1 MRVVLP
7 YKPPYD
13 WEAMASFL
21 AARATAGVERV
32 DDRGYHRTI
41 VVRGFFGSLTVAPLS
56 GGDALT
62 VDVAIPDRALVPGIV
77 ERVASMFDVDADPS
91 PIDRA
96 LSRDRL
102 LKRACQDHPGI
113 RVPGAWDPF
122 ELSIRAILGQQ
133 VSVRAATTIAG
144 RIARRWG
151 DAMDDGTDRRL
162 FPTPAVMADAPLEE
176 CGIIRARANTIRAV
190 ARAVVDGAVR
200 FDSPSCGEVLRNIRG
215 IGGWTAE
222 YIAMRALNQKDA
234 LPTGDLVLRR
244 RAGGCSARE
253 LSRRAEKWRPYRSY
267 ATLLLWTAD

>member
-1 MRVVLP
+1 MTT
-7 YKPPYD
+7 
-13 WEAMASFL
+13 FL
-21 AARATAGVERV
+21 AARATPGVERV
-32 DDRGYHRTI
+32 DDGGYHRTI
-41 VVRGFFGSLTVAPLS
+41 VARGFFGSITVAPLS

-91 PIDRA
+91 PVNTT

-102 LKRACQDHPGI
+102 LKRACKDHPGI

-144 RIARRWG
+144 RIAKRWG
-151 DAMDDGTDRRL
+151 DPMDDGTDCRL
-162 FPTPAVMADAPLEE
+162 FPTPTAMADASLEE

-200 FDSPSCGEVLRNIRG
+200 FDSPSCGEALRSIRG
-215 IGGWTAE
+215 IGDWTAE

-244 RAGGCSARE
+244 KAGGCSARE
-253 LSRRAEKWRPYRSY
+253 LTRRAETWRPYRSY

>member
-13 WEAMASFL
+13 WEAMARFL

-41 VVRGFFGSLTVAPLS
+41 VVSGFFGSLTVAPLS

-62 VDVAIPDRALVPGIV
+62 VDVAIPDRALVPSIV

-102 LKRACQDHPGI
+102 LKRACKDHPGI

-144 RIARRWG
+144 RIASRWG
-151 DAMDDGTDRRL
+151 EAMDDGTDRRL